1 VTPGEALLILSASC
15 DAMWNGRLDSW
26 ASAGEIS
33 SQLDRGYGRGDA
45 QRMGAKLAAL
55 ERRGLFE
62 SKPEPWGKSWR
73 PAPAVCALLETLS

>member
-1 VTPGEALLILSASC
+1 MKPGEALRILGAAC
-15 DAMWNGRLDSW
+15 DAMWNDRLDGW

-45 QRMGAKLAAL
+45 QRMGAHLAAL

-62 SKPEPWGKSWR
+62 SQREPWGKSWR
-73 PAPAVCALLETLS
+73 PAAAVRALLEPLQ